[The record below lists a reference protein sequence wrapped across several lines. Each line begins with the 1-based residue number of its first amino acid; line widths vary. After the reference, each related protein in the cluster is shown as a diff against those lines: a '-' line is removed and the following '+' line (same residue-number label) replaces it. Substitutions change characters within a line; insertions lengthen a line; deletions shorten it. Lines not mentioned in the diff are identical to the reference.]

1 MWRVPAE
8 ARSASSIIAELDR
21 IDDELCNPDAVV
33 DDLVATVAALDT
45 AIRTAAP
52 TWTQQDGQQVLQRFM
67 AVLALAV
74 ERRATVLTA
83 IEHQTSGRR
92 AVARYQGR

>member
-8 ARSASSIIAELDR
+8 ALSADSIITELDR
-21 IDDELCNPDAVV
+21 IDGELCDPDAVI
-33 DDLVATVAALDT
+33 DDLVAAVATLDT
-45 AIRTAAP
+45 SICASAP
-52 TWTQQDGQQVLQRFM
+52 TWTQHDGQRVLHRFN

-74 ERRATVLTA
+74 ERLATVQTA